1 MYLIYGYLPLSLPNF
16 SSNGEY
22 LLKRVWKKK
31 GRSLSHNQ
39 SWSLGIRQAYSGHG
53 NGQSRDIQSQ
63 GAETE
68 TETTEE
74 EVANG
79 FLSFS
84 RSRFTAI
91 TRTVWLVKGRECWPQ
106 QTIWQLPELANWGEL
121 KGHVNYL
128 MSRARRLQLWL
139 CAELQ
144 VTKICFCLS
153 LTFLSL
159 FTLFVVL
166 LFVATNLLFAY

>member
-1 MYLIYGYLPLSLPNF
+1 M
-16 SSNGEY
+16 
-22 LLKRVWKKK
+22 KKERQK
-31 GRSLSHNQ
+31 LEPQ
-39 SWSLGIRQAYSGHG
+39 SELEPWHKAGIFWPREWAKQRHTET
-53 NGQSRDIQSQ
+53 
-63 GAETE
+63 GAETA
-68 TETTEE
+68 TESTEE